1 MQKVLLTGATSFI
14 GGYLKNK
21 LKENYEIIAVSKNIA
36 DKPQETNVTWR
47 ETDLFDLEQTK
58 QVMTGIDVVVHLAH
72 SMWPNAKLTQ
82 AKVQDVDALLADNI
96 AKATRANDVKH
107 IIFVNGSIP
116 SIVKLPMLFR
126 NNLECERILSFYGTP
141 VTTLQT
147 NFIGGSNGVAKRLMQ
162 HLSPQQHD
170 NIKDVC
176 SITRVTTPNDYT
188 MTQVATIYA
197 DFLNK
202 VTFNMVESAIAGKH
216 FEIKLLGVNKVLL
229 SMEQVDQSSD
239 PDRIVY
245 QILGGALAKTDN
257 NGNGTFEFRRL
268 ANSSQALVAL
278 QKFRPSLP
286 WLFYKLTQAQLHQI
300 VMNIFALKLNK
311 QASRKLTLI
320 KWGSA
325 ITLATIGCLLAKG
338 TKSKN

>member
-14 GGYLKNK
+14 GGYLKSK
-21 LKENYEIIAVSKNIA
+21 LRENYEIIAVSKNIA
-36 DKPQETNVTWR
+36 DKPQEINVTWR
-47 ETDLFDLEQTK
+47 ETDLFDLKQTK
-58 QVMTGIDVVVHLAH
+58 QAMKDADIVVHLAH
-72 SMWPNAKLTQ
+72 SMWPPAKLTQ

-107 IIFVNGSIP
+107 IMFINSSI
-116 SIVKLPMLFR
+116 SNIGKLSTLFR
-126 NNLECERILSFYGTP
+126 HNLEHERILSFYGTP
-141 VTTLQT
+141 VTTLQN
-147 NFIGGSNGVAKRLMQ
+147 NFIGGSNGVAKMRRQYL
-162 HLSPQQHD
+162 LPQQHG

-176 SITRVTTPNDYT
+176 SITRVTAPIDYT
-188 MTQVATIYA
+188 MAQVATIYA

-202 VTFNMVESAIAGKH
+202 VTFNMVESAINGKH

-229 SMEQVDQSSD
+229 SMEQVDQSID
-239 PDRIVY
+239 PDRVVY
-245 QILGGALAKTDN
+245 QIVGGALAKTDN

-278 QKFRPSLP
+278 QNFRPSLP
-286 WLFYKLTQAQLHQI
+286 WFFYKLTQAQLHQI
-300 VMNIFALKLNK
+300 VMNIFALKMNK

-338 TKSKN
+338 TKSKD

>member
-21 LKENYEIIAVSKNIA
+21 LKENYEVIAVSKNIA
-36 DKPQETNVTWR
+36 DKPQEINVTWR
-47 ETDLFDLEQTK
+47 ETDLFDLEQTQK
-58 QVMTGIDVVVHLAH
+58 VMKDVDIVVHLAH
-72 SMWPNAKLTQ
+72 SMWPTAKLTQ

-107 IIFVNGSIP
+107 IIFINGSIP
-116 SIVKLPMLFR
+116 SIGKLPMLFR
-126 NNLECERILSFYGTP
+126 HNLECERILSFYDTP

-147 NFIGGSNGVAKRLMQ
+147 NFISDSNGVAKRVMH
-162 HLSPQQHD
+162 HLLPQQHD
-170 NIKDVC
+170 NKNDVC
-176 SITRVTTPNDYT
+176 SITRVTAPIDYT

-197 DFLNK
+197 GFLNK
-202 VTFNMVESAIAGKH
+202 VTFNMVESAINGKH